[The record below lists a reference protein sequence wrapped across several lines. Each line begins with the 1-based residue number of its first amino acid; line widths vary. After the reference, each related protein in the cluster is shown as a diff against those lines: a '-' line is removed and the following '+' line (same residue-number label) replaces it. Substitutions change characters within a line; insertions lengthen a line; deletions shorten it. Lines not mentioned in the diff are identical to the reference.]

1 MECSLLKVQW
11 KAHTNVLAD
20 QLSHRLSQQQFVD
33 VELLCESKTIKCH
46 RLVLAANSLFFYRVL
61 SEHPRSDLVLTMEGM
76 KYSVLEALVTFIY
89 TGEVTVSQ
97 GMLNDLIMAAEKLE
111 IKGLSNVFG
120 ITDAARS
127 GGGGGV
133 QAGSNAG
140 SVLNEKRP
148 KSGRLSQPRKP
159 RYILPKVMEE
169 EAEGMRRR
177 EMDPPQMPTLLKR
190 PNVDQPNHVG
200 AIPPTGLMTSG
211 LGAQREVGVTASG
224 VGIGGPFSGGAAGA
238 TNNAVIRLNE
248 SINKAHHGSAFAG
261 KNNQIP
267 RMNGP
272 SSTLL
277 TTATTQSGIQ
287 VRQFLENAGPRF
299 QPIASSSS
307 SMETQR
313 QPRMN
318 DNVELD
324 REKLL
329 KKAALKAIQYRNIKR
344 AAAEFNIPRTSLSAY
359 IKRREKETAVPQV
372 VMQDEDV
379 ALLAKQSIQVLYAP
393 HQSRHVSPP
402 LPPTASEPR
411 NFHKMDYFAGDQQ
424 QRCFQRFLDAVE
436 QGE

>member
-11 KAHTNVLAD
+11 KAHTNVLVD
-20 QLSHRLSQQQFVD
+20 QLSHGFSQQQFVD
-33 VELLCESKTIKCH
+33 VELLCEGKTIKCH
-46 RLVLAANSLFFYRVL
+46 RLVLAAGSLYFDRVL
-61 SEHPRSDLVLTMEGM
+61 SEHPRSDLVLAVEST
-76 KYSVLEALVTFIY
+76 KYSVLEALVAFMY

-97 GMLNDLIMAAEKLE
+97 CMLKDLMMAAENLE
-111 IKGLSNVFG
+111 IKGLSNVVG
-120 ITDAARS
+120 IPARS
-127 GGGGGV
+127 GGGDGV

-148 KSGRLSQPRKP
+148 KSGMLLQLKKP

-169 EAEGMRRR
+169 ETEGMRKR
-177 EMDPPQMPTLLKR
+177 EMNPPQMPTLLKR

-211 LGAQREVGVTASG
+211 LETQREVGVTASG
-224 VGIGGPFSGGAAGA
+224 VGIGGPFQGGAAGA

-248 SINKAHHGSAFAG
+248 SINKAPHGSAFAG

-277 TTATTQSGIQ
+277 TTTATQSGIP
-287 VRQFLENAGPRF
+287 VRQFMENTGPPF

-307 SMETQR
+307 SMET
-313 QPRMN
+313 RMD
-318 DNVELD
+318 DNVERG
-324 REKLL
+324 REKLF

-359 IKRREKETAVPQV
+359 IKRREKETSMPQV
-372 VMQDEDV
+372 EMQA
-379 ALLAKQSIQVLYAP
+379 ALLWHLLNPEGVANPAETL
-393 HQSRHVSPP
+393 H
-402 LPPTASEPR
+402 
-411 NFHKMDYFAGDQQ
+411 
-424 QRCFQRFLDAVE
+424 
-436 QGE
+436 

>member
-1 MECSLLKVQW
+1 MECSLLKVEW
-11 KAHTNVLAD
+11 KAYTNVLAD

-76 KYSVLEALVTFIY
+76 KYSVLEALVTFMY

-97 GMLNDLIMAAEKLE
+97 GMLNDLLMAAEKLE
-111 IKGLSNVFG
+111 IKGLSNVVG
-120 ITDAARS
+120 ISDAARS
-127 GGGGGV
+127 GGRDGV
-133 QAGSNAG
+133 QGPNAG
-140 SVLNEKRP
+140 SVLNEKQP
-148 KSGRLSQPRKP
+148 KSGRLSQPKKL
-159 RYILPKVMEE
+159 RYILPKGMEE
-169 EAEGMRRR
+169 KAEGMRRR
-177 EMDPPQMPTLLKR
+177 EMDPPHMPTLLKR
-190 PNVDQPNHVG
+190 PNVDQLNHVG
-200 AIPPTGLMTSG
+200 AIPPTGLMTLG
-211 LGAQREVGVTASG
+211 LGTQREVGVTASG

-238 TNNAVIRLNE
+238 VIRLNK
-248 SINKAHHGSAFAG
+248 SINQAHHGSAFAG

-299 QPIASSSS
+299 QRIASSSS
-307 SMETQR
+307 SMEIQR

-324 REKLL
+324 REKLF

-359 IKRREKETAVPQV
+359 IKRREKETSIPQV
-372 VMQDEDV
+372 EMQA
-379 ALLAKQSIQVLYAP
+379 ALL
-393 HQSRHVSPP
+393 RHLLNPEGVANP
-402 LPPTASEPR
+402 LETL
-411 NFHKMDYFAGDQQ
+411 H
-424 QRCFQRFLDAVE
+424 
-436 QGE
+436 